1 MPHGVEKKFVI
12 GKHHA
17 TPIGDM
23 DTPIVYTEVP
33 RAWYPSKTEQDTV
46 LSNNGI
52 TSNWKY
58 RKYLTHNAIS
68 IIKDN
73 PERYTGMTGMTQYSY
88 NTAVEDRRTNIAGM
102 VVGHGMG
109 ESGDLRRKWLAS
121 NGGENPTM
129 ISPHIV
135 MNDQGVRPHE

>member
-1 MPHGVEKKFVI
+1 MPHGVEKKFTI

-17 TPIGDM
+17 TPIDKA
-23 DTPIVYTEVP
+23 DTPVMHTEVP
-33 RAWYPSKTEQDTV
+33 RTWYPSKIEQDRI

-58 RKYLTHNAIS
+58 RKHLTVNATNL
-68 IIKDN
+68 IKDN
-73 PERYTGMTGMTQYSY
+73 HERYTGMTGMTQYSY
-88 NTAVEDRRTNIAGM
+88 DITSEDRRSHIAGM

-109 ESGDLRRKWLAS
+109 ESGDLRRSWMTKS
-121 NGGENPTM
+121 GENPTM
-129 ISPHIV
+129 ITPHIV